1 MIHKL
6 DRILEFVEQ
15 NLQDSFDFLPWFYV
29 TCLRTK
35 DKAQQYEYIFRAV
48 QMKQI
53 KRRTKRITVFVG
65 NYQRLEQQEVWGDR
79 EQKRAHAAYPVS
91 AAQCL
96 WWLSQGAG
104 VRPPLG
110 HVQSLYGYKLCCESS
125 SWAFIL
131 GTHVHTTWTAFFS
144 IWFLSVVFQSNIN
157 LNCQQLTD
165 IFG

>member
-1 MIHKL
+1 MGNKRKVTRDSRDILSASFMIHKL

-65 NYQRLEQQEVWGDR
+65 NYQRLEQQEV
-79 EQKRAHAAYPVS
+79 
-91 AAQCL
+91 
-96 WWLSQGAG
+96 
-104 VRPPLG
+104 
-110 HVQSLYGYKLCCESS
+110 
-125 SWAFIL
+125 
-131 GTHVHTTWTAFFS
+131 
-144 IWFLSVVFQSNIN
+144 
-157 LNCQQLTD
+157 
-165 IFG
+165 